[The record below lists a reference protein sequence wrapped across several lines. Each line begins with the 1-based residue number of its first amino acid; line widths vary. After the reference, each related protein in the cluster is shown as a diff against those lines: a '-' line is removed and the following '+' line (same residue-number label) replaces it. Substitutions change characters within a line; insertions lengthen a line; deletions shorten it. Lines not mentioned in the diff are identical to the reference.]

1 MTLAE
6 VKDGADIFEFW
17 MKNVCQC
24 NLTLAPAEAPC
35 LILCPVAARRRA
47 KR

>member
-17 MKNVCQC
+17 MKNVVSA
-24 NLTLAPAEAPC
+24 T
-35 LILCPVAARRRA
+35 
-47 KR
+47 